1 MSNHVTSFVRRAV
14 RLLFCFSRRV
24 HSDQRGTISIVSV
37 FALLMFT
44 MLLVM
49 IVNVGRH
56 VDDKVKMQNA
66 ADASAYSGGVVL
78 ARGMNAVAFTN
89 HLLCDVF
96 AVTAF
101 LREGRD
107 RNAEQLVPEI
117 LDAWDVAGQTLAQ
130 AEFEP
135 FQLLGNAIVG
145 KVPLERQAVT
155 TYGEMTAA
163 SSELTLDVFEYTL
176 EQKLIPTFQRTLI
189 RSIPELA
196 QHTADQ
202 VAKRHANGGGQA
214 AQQGNPRFQTATNRG
229 PQIGVLWR
237 MNVMPVGYPNEDDPL
252 KRTLPIVDPD
262 PAEGDFASV
271 PFAEVYLTTAV
282 RQRRDLAK
290 HYLDAWNFDRLSFF
304 NRAAKM
310 SNYFHLWRIATCA
323 QLEQLLNVEYPVT
336 NLPMVIRKTEFGV
349 DVESRL
355 SYLERTMRLSRRNYD
370 HFPTLMQALR
380 REIDLDQYFE
390 KNFNFASVVYRGH
403 LRESGPGLFQNPL
416 HRQADA
422 LTFAQMSLFVPR
434 PRMLRWFSGGNPQN
448 QSDTDNINLGGTYG
462 YTSNLEM
469 PREAPAASPEP
480 QNTTPRQEHW
490 GLENWPTHWD
500 LLNQNWMVQLVPAT
514 ASRLPEILQNN
525 PGGKLAGMRPPNLGG
540 IGSREFKTINNH

>member
-1 MSNHVTSFVRRAV
+1 MSNHIIEFGRRAV
-14 RLLFCFSRRV
+14 LSPYCFLCRV
-24 HSDQRGTISIVSV
+24 HSDQRGTISIISV

-49 IVNVGRH
+49 IVNVARH
-56 VDDKVKMQNA
+56 VDDKVTMQNA

-78 ARGMNAVAFTN
+78 ARGMNVVAFTN
-89 HLLCDVF
+89 HLLSDVF
-96 AVTAF
+96 AITAF

-107 RNAEQLVPEI
+107 RNAEQLVPGI
-117 LDAWDVAGQTLAQ
+117 LDAWDVAGQILLQ

-135 FQLLGNAIVG
+135 FRLLGNAIVG

-155 TYGEMTAA
+155 TYGEITAA
-163 SSELTLDVFEYTL
+163 SSALTLDVFEYTL

-196 QHTADQ
+196 QNTADQ
-202 VAKRHANGGGQA
+202 VTQRHANSGG
-214 AQQGNPRFQTATNRG
+214 PTTINRG

-252 KRTLPIVDPD
+252 KRTLPIIDPD
-262 PAEGDFASV
+262 PVEGDFAST
-271 PFAEVYLTTAV
+271 PFSEDYLTTAI

-290 HYLDAWNFDRLSFF
+290 GFLDAWNFDKLSFF

-323 QLEQLLNVEYPVT
+323 QLEQLLNIEYPVT

-349 DVESRL
+349 DVESQLRN
-355 SYLERTMRLSRRNYD
+355 LEQAMRLSRRNYD
-370 HFPTLMQALR
+370 HFPMLMQALR
-380 REIDLDQYFE
+380 QDIDLDQYVE

-416 HRQADA
+416 RRKSDA
-422 LTFAQMSLFVPR
+422 VTFAQVSLFVPR
-434 PRMLRWFSGGNPQN
+434 PRLVRWFSGANPQN
-448 QSDTDNINLGGTYG
+448 QSDTDTVNLGGTYG
-462 YTSNLEM
+462 FASDLEL
-469 PREAPAASPEP
+469 PHEVPTASLEP
-480 QNTTPRQEHW
+480 QDPTDPQEHW

-514 ASRLPEILQNN
+514 GSRLPEILQNN
-525 PGGKLAGMRPPNLGG
+525 PGGKLVGMRPPNFSE
-540 IGSREFKTINNH
+540 IDSREFKVINNH